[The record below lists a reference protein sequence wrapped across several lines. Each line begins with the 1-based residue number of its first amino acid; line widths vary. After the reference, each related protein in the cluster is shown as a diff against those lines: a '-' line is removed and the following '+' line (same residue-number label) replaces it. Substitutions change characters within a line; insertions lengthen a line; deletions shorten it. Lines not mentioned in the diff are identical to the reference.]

1 MKKYQLN
8 QMTKGWFVGDFVPT
22 IIPTQDVEIAI
33 KHYKKGDFEERHHH
47 KIATELTA
55 IISGAVR
62 MNGQEFIAGDIVLIE
77 PGESTDF
84 EVLEDCV
91 STVVKYPGAKNDKY
105 LGNSE

>member
-105 LGNSE
+105 LGDSE